1 MESAPAVAAPTPTGA
16 SYASEVPHGIGA
28 QGGGG
33 RGATRPVSSASAP
46 MLSSLCALL
55 PNVARTWRPFRSRTL
70 ASSRP
75 LYCDVACD
83 DILFCFT

>member
-46 MLSSLCALL
+46 MLSSLLQKPAHY
-55 PNVARTWRPFRSRTL
+55 SSERTL
-70 ASSRP
+70 G
-75 LYCDVACD
+75 
-83 DILFCFT
+83 